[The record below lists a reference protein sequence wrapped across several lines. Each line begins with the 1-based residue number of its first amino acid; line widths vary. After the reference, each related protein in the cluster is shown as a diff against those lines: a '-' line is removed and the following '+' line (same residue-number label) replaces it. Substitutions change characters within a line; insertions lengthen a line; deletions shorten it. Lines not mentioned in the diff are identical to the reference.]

1 MTTRGLLNKV
11 LRGLRQFSLI
21 IGDATTTVSDHY
33 LLMLLQFV
41 NEAKE
46 EVEEVG
52 WPWMALRQ
60 TVTVTLSNG
69 VAAYDLVLGEE
80 EDGPADVDTN
90 DRSQLLYEQVTV
102 DGGSES
108 FRNSDGSLP
117 QVWDVTSSTESR
129 LMETTQEQMERWHM
143 TDNAET
149 GAPIYFAV
157 WHATANL
164 KLKIWPTP
172 NGTYTLKMRLFIPQA
187 ELASDDLDTILSIPS
202 RPIYL
207 KALLKANAE
216 RGEELSA
223 PNGAL
228 ARDFTDALANATG
241 REMTKQDSTV
251 YLEL

>member
-21 IGDATTTVSDHY
+21 ISDGTTSISDDY
-33 LLMLLQFV
+33 LLMLLQFI

-60 TVTVTLSNG
+60 TVTITLSNG
-69 VAAYDLVLGEE
+69 TTDYALTAA
-80 EDGPADVDTN
+80 GPADIDTN
-90 DRSQLLYEQVTV
+90 DRSQLLYEQVTI
-102 DGGSES
+102 DGGNES
-108 FRNSDGSLP
+108 FRNSDASLP
-117 QVWDVTSSTESR
+117 QVWDVTNSAEGR
-129 LMETTQEQMERWHM
+129 LKELTQEQMERWHM
-143 TDNAET
+143 TDNGET
-149 GAPIYFAV
+149 GAPIYFAI
-157 WHATANL
+157 WHETANL
-164 KLKIWPTP
+164 KMKVWPTP
-172 NGTYTLKMRLFIPQA
+172 DGTYTLKARIFIPQA
-187 ELASDDLDTILSIPS
+187 ELSSSNIATVLSIPS
-202 RPIYL
+202 RPVYL

-228 ARDFTDALANATG
+228 ARDFIDSLANASG